1 MLDAVTNPLINMEGS
16 IFILLD
22 IQSLDHMNLE
32 RTGNGV
38 MWTKYSRNDDHDDF
52 PNLRQTWHVHNTA
65 NNNTGYK

>member
-1 MLDAVTNPLINMEGS
+1 VAMLDAVTNPLINTERS

-38 MWTKYSRNDDHDDF
+38 M
-52 PNLRQTWHVHNTA
+52 
-65 NNNTGYK
+65 